1 LPSINALAR
10 DLDRDGLTVLLIDLA
25 EDRAIVERAVKSRGY
40 TARVLLDADR
50 EVSSAYAVR
59 ATPIVYLVG
68 RDGTLRARA
77 LGPRPWTGP
86 DGRALFRSLLG
97 ERHGG

>member
-1 LPSINALAR
+1 
-10 DLDRDGLTVLLIDLA
+10 
-25 EDRAIVERAVKSRGY
+25 VKSRGY

-50 EVSSAYAVR
+50 EVSDAYAVR

-68 RDGTLRARA
+68 RDGTVRARA

-86 DGRALFRSLLG
+86 DGRALLRSLLG
-97 ERHGG
+97 ESPPRR